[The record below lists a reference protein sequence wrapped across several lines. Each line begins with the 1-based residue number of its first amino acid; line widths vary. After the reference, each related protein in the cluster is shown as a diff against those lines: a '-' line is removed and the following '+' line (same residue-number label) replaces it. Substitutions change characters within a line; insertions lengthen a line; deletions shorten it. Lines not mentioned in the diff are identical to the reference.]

1 MRLTLPI
8 LLSFETQMVLLL
20 VSNLFIVVVAVL
32 EVENNELPSIK
43 HYSKLGKWS
52 RARTET
58 SRYACQLFSF
68 PEQCLIQSTDNSSQ
82 TQHQWKTSKV
92 ATALTFGHLF

>member
-1 MRLTLPI
+1 M
-8 LLSFETQMVLLL
+8 LLSFEIQMALLL
-20 VSNLFIVVVAVL
+20 VNNLFRVVIAVP

-68 PEQCLIQSTDNSSQ
+68 PEQCLIPSMDNSSQ
-82 TQHQWKTSKV
+82 IQHQQKISKL
-92 ATALTFGHLF
+92 ATHVFDHLF